1 VNNVKRKIC
10 VTTGTRAEYGL
21 LKPLMFEI
29 QKNPKLDLKLIF
41 AGMHLSQQ
49 FGSTIKEIKHDGFK
63 ISGIVKMVPNGN
75 ENFDMSIAL
84 AEGIKQFS
92 KIFKKI
98 QPDINI
104 ILGDRDEP
112 YASAIAAF
120 HMNIPNAHLH
130 GGEKSQAG
138 IDEYI
143 RHSITKISNIH
154 FAATKKSYNRI
165 KKLGENPKYIFQTGS
180 TGIDEIF
187 QNNITSKMDLEKK
200 YNLKFVGNEILLL
213 QHSVTTKSNKSKYEI
228 TQTLNA
234 LKKLKIPTIAIYPN
248 SDAGHQE
255 IFDMMNAF
263 AKNNKFFKIYSSIP
277 RNDYLGFLENCKI
290 LLGNSSSG
298 VIEASYFDISVINI
312 GIRQK
317 DRERGTNV
325 IDVNHSSIEIFDI
338 IKKIIFSRKKIHY
351 KNSKIYG
358 NGDASKKIVDILTKI
373 KINDDII
380 QKQIHY

>member
-1 VNNVKRKIC
+1 MSNMKRKIC

-29 QKNPKLDLKLIF
+29 QKNSKLELKLIV
-41 AGMHLSQQ
+41 AGMHLSKQ
-49 FGSTIKEIKHDGFK
+49 FGSTIKEIKNDGFK
-63 ISGIVKMVPNGN
+63 ISGTVKMVPKGN
-75 ENFDMSIAL
+75 ANFDMSLAL
-84 AEGIKQFS
+84 ADGIKQFS
-92 KIFKKI
+92 ILFKKI
-98 QPDINI
+98 QPEINI

-112 YASAIAAF
+112 FASAIAAF

-130 GGEKSQAG
+130 GGDKSQAG

-154 FAATKKSYNRI
+154 FAASKKSLNRI

-187 QNNITSKMDLEKK
+187 QNNITSKIELEKK
-200 YNLKFVGNEILLL
+200 YNLKFTGNEILLV
-213 QHSVTTKSNKSKYEI
+213 QHSITTQSNKSKYEI
-228 TQTLNA
+228 SQTLNA
-234 LKKLKIPTIAIYPN
+234 LKKLKISTIAISPN

-255 IFDMMNAF
+255 IFDVMKVF
-263 AKNNKFFKIYSSIP
+263 ANTNNFFKIYSSIP
-277 RNDYLGFLENCKI
+277 RNDYLGFLQNCKV

-298 VIEASYFDISVINI
+298 VIEASYFDISVVNI

-325 IDVNHSSIEIFDI
+325 IDVNHSTNEIFNVL
-338 IKKIIFSRKKIHY
+338 KKIIFSRKKIPF
-351 KNSKIYG
+351 KNNSIYG
-358 NGDASKKIVDILTKI
+358 NGTASKKIVNILTKI
-373 KINDDII
+373 KINDDLI